1 MMQPVLPP
9 YLIARWLVLIVL
21 LVGLF
26 FLKDFLI
33 PVLGALVIGL
43 ASWPLDKKLLARCRY
58 RYTVAATLALLMF
71 MGMLLIP
78 FALAL
83 FLCIQEASR
92 FEIWVLVANREGA
105 RGAPW

>member
-43 ASWPLDKKLLARCRY
+43 ASWPLYKKLLARCRY
-58 RYTVAATLALLMF
+58 RCTLGATLALLMF
-71 MGMLLIP
+71 IGILLIP
-78 FALAL
+78 LSLAL
-83 FLCIQEASR
+83 SFVIQDASN
-92 FEIWVLVANREGA
+92 FVSWACDIIREG
-105 RGAPW
+105 GTDHIS

>member
-43 ASWPLDKKLLARCRY
+43 ASWPFYKKLLARCRY
-58 RYTVAATLALLMF
+58 RYTVAATLALF
-71 MGMLLIP
+71 MVIGFLL
-78 FALAL
+78 FSLALAL
-83 FLCIQEASR
+83 SFVILEAR
-92 FEIWVLVANREGA
+92 CFVICALVFYCGVVSVCL
-105 RGAPW
+105 